1 MPFTLE
7 QDRFIVMAHFRSG
20 TLNPDGNWS
29 YSLQSCIEQFM
40 QQYPD
45 EMIEYDI
52 FKQHKCRLVHRFET
66 KNCICKEKSTG
77 RPTVLTKNVIENIQE
92 RINQSPKKA
101 VSQLSQQTGL
111 SLRFLGPELSRQLE
125 YWLRQADLRHGPA
138 RAIIAP
144 HAGYQYCGACA
155 GHAYRQISPVVV
167 RRIFILGPSHHVR
180 LSGCA
185 LSNAE
190 KYRTPLYDLHV
201 DLQVN
206 ADLEMTGQFE
216 WMDLDTDENEHSIEM
231 HLPYIAK
238 VMETYKNQ
246 FTILPILVGSLSSEK
261 EACYGRIL
269 SSYLADPQNLFV
281 ISSDFC
287 HWGQR
292 FRYTYYDR
300 SYGNIYQSIE
310 GLDRAGMNIIEN
322 LNPTEFTNYLKKYGN
337 TICGRHP
344 IGILLQAVQELL
356 RNDSS
361 ISANLKF
368 LKYAQSSQCRNV
380 NDSSVSYA
388 SAALV
393 FE

>member
-1 MPFTLE
+1 MPVRRATHAGSWYT
-7 QDRFIVMAHFRSG
+7 DS
-20 TLNPDGNWS
+20 
-29 YSLQSCIEQFM
+29 
-40 QQYPD
+40 
-45 EMIEYDI
+45 
-52 FKQHKCRLVHRFET
+52 
-66 KNCICKEKSTG
+66 
-77 RPTVLTKNVIENIQE
+77 
-92 RINQSPKKA
+92 
-101 VSQLSQQTGL
+101 
-111 SLRFLGPELSRQLE
+111 GPELSRQLE
-125 YWLRQADLRHGPA
+125 YWLHQADLRHGPA

-185 LSNAE
+185 LSSTQ
-190 KYRTPLYDLHV
+190 KYKTPLIDLHV
-201 DLQVN
+201 DMQVN
-206 ADLEMTGQFE
+206 ADLEMSGQFE

-238 VMETYKNQ
+238 IMETYKNQ
-246 FTILPILVGSLSSEK
+246 FTIVPILVGSLSSEK
-261 EACYGRIL
+261 EAFYGRLL

-300 SYGNIYQSIE
+300 SCGNIYQSIE
-310 GLDRAGMNIIEN
+310 TLDRAGMSIIEN

-356 RNDSS
+356 RNDST